1 MRIATFFRPGARR
14 RFRRNKLQH
23 KRKKRERYDAKRG
36 RGTQEIESG
45 YAKEREK
52 RLLRKTKYDI
62 EHDFKRTRG
71 FYDFCLKFQKNLVLL
86 TRLWHAIRW
95 RNTLHNKTIALS
107 NEMGRLTGKKVNMF

>member
-14 RFRRNKLQH
+14 RLRRNKLQH

-36 RGTQEIESG
+36 RGTQERESG

-71 FYDFCLKFQKNLVLL
+71 FYDFCLKFQKKLCV
-86 TRLWHAIRW
+86 TDPAWAC
-95 RNTLHNKTIALS
+95 NKVAQYTS
-107 NEMGRLTGKKVNMF
+107 